1 MAKPFLGANNATN
14 RTINAIDRKRD
25 RERRHWLVKVRDEAP
40 ELSVAL
46 IQRLMDEHII
56 ETTSNQAL
64 SELVEKQLRQLIDM
78 DEFDLQFKV
87 APLRSIVT
95 DPNVVC
101 LFLTQYII
109 EDLIDHPKVQDI
121 FGNDADIY
129 RVVETVIT
137 KKRGK

>member
-40 ELSVAL
+40 ELAVAL

-64 SELVEKQLRQLIDM
+64 SELMEKQLRQLIDM

-95 DPNVVC
+95 NPNLVC
-101 LFLTQYII
+101 LYLTQYII
-109 EDLIDHPKVQDI
+109 EDLINHPKVQDI

-129 RVVETVIT
+129 RVVETVVT

>member
-109 EDLIDHPKVQDI
+109 EDLIDHPKVLDI